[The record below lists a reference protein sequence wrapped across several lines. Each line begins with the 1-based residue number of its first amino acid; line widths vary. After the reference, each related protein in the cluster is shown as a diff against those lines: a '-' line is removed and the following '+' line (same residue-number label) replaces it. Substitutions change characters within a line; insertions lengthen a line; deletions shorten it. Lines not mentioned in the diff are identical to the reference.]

1 MLGTQHNE
9 RLHNK
14 ELEMFT
20 ILKLT
25 KVLCNKSENPSQSKR
40 VIIVLDFDVMHPGAE
55 VGYKIGSPVAMGS
68 DGSVPNT
75 NNQNTNPNAGAA
87 NNQNANPNA
96 GAAVKRPAGPVG
108 GQPPIK
114 TTPASYQPQQRSV
127 LSSRPGVGNT
137 GILTTPIA
145 SITPYQNKWTIKA
158 R

>member
-1 MLGTQHNE
+1 MLATQHNE

-20 ILKLT
+20 ILRLT
-25 KVLCNKSENPSQSKR
+25 KVFCNKSENPSQNKR
-40 VIIVLDFDVMHPGAE
+40 VIIVLDFDVIAPGAE
-55 VGYKIGSPVAMGS
+55 VGYKIGNPAAMAS
-68 DGSVPNT
+68 DGSAPKT
-75 NNQNTNPNAGAA
+75 DNQNTSSNAGAA
-87 NNQNANPNA
+87 NNQNINLNA
-96 GAAVKRPAGPVG
+96 GAALKRPAGPVG
-108 GQPPIK
+108 GQPPNK

-127 LSSRPGVGNT
+127 LSSRPGVANT

>member
-1 MLGTQHNE
+1 
-9 RLHNK
+9 
-14 ELEMFT
+14 
-20 ILKLT
+20 
-25 KVLCNKSENPSQSKR
+25 
-40 VIIVLDFDVMHPGAE
+40 
-55 VGYKIGSPVAMGS
+55 MGS

-137 GILTTPIA
+137 DKYFA
-145 SITPYQNKWTIKA
+145 RVKA
-158 R
+158 EKAAKKEGDIFDAKKEAYKPSE

>member
-1 MLGTQHNE
+1 
-9 RLHNK
+9 
-14 ELEMFT
+14 MFT

-25 KVLCNKSENPSQSKR
+25 KVLCNKSENPNANQNKR
-40 VIIVLDFDVMHPGAE
+40 VIIVLEFDVVAPGAE
-55 VGYKIGSPVAMGS
+55 VGYKIGNPVAMLS
-68 DGSVPNT
+68 DGSAP

-87 NNQNANPNA
+87 L
-96 GAAVKRPAGPVG
+96 KRPAGPVG

-145 SITPYQNKWTIKA
+145 SILTT
-158 R
+158 